1 MLSTPT
7 VGNCLV
13 CGALDRFHM
22 SENAASGV
30 YEANL
35 RIVYTSRS
43 INKRVAAGS
52 VLCVV
57 LKQPMKFSK

>member
-1 MLSTPT
+1 
-7 VGNCLV
+7 
-13 CGALDRFHM
+13 M